1 MSELRNS
8 TLHTLS
14 AVVLWWCGGGGPQHQ
29 QQRSVELGS
38 AASTGVRMWATA
50 AAAATPWAVSTPPP
64 SSPTRTSS
72 SLPRTLPSLK
82 FKWRYDNAETRDTL
96 WWDHLWQDWAQWKTN
111 HWQLVST
118 CAFSRTLIWVHAP
131 NGGLSNPTLQSR
143 YQNFL
148 KLHPD
153 GRISRKS
160 FHSMMK
166 ECYPGADTEKLE
178 RHIFRMYDTN
188 KVNNSNIVQHIF

>member
-1 MSELRNS
+1 MLKPRIPYSSIICDKIIHWHKLIILAIQ
-8 TLHTLS
+8 LH
-14 AVVLWWCGGGGPQHQ
+14 
-29 QQRSVELGS
+29 
-38 AASTGVRMWATA
+38 
-50 AAAATPWAVSTPPP
+50 
-64 SSPTRTSS
+64 
-72 SLPRTLPSLK
+72 
-82 FKWRYDNAETRDTL
+82 
-96 WWDHLWQDWAQWKTN
+96 
-111 HWQLVST
+111 
-118 CAFSRTLIWVHAP
+118 
-131 NGGLSNPTLQSR
+131 PTLQSR

-188 KVNNSNIVQHIF
+188 KVNHNPPHKHCRGK

>member
-1 MSELRNS
+1 MKN
-8 TLHTLS
+8 
-14 AVVLWWCGGGGPQHQ
+14 
-29 QQRSVELGS
+29 
-38 AASTGVRMWATA
+38 
-50 AAAATPWAVSTPPP
+50 
-64 SSPTRTSS
+64 S
-72 SLPRTLPSLK
+72 SL
-82 FKWRYDNAETRDTL
+82 AI
-96 WWDHLWQDWAQWKTN
+96 
-111 HWQLVST
+111 QLH
-118 CAFSRTLIWVHAP
+118 R
-131 NGGLSNPTLQSR
+131 GLSNPTLQSR

-188 KVNNSNIVQHIF
+188 KVNIHNLHTNIVGENSSMDVNNFVRPQYSH